1 MVDITVLKKIEKLM
15 EKSDILEILEKGGL
29 VEKGDLECGFF
40 LKSKVAWPSSL
51 PSTKAL
57 RVYFEQYGPQVG
69 TFVEV
74 GTSIVDF
81 ISLEDLTRR
90 QMGYRSI
97 EDGVP
102 APGWNQEHVLIAT
115 YNDDAIMVNTGNVQ
129 TEVLAAY
136 ANWNPA
142 VIASSLGEFFE
153 AVYAVMDIVYNKFNF
168 EVLNEETCEP
178 LEDYMREVEVAL
190 KSILSES
197 HRINFIRFFYG

>member
-15 EKSDILEILEKGGL
+15 EKSDLM
-29 VEKGDLECGFF
+29 EKGDHECGFF

-57 RVYFEQYGPQVG
+57 RVYFEQYGPQAR
-69 TFVEV
+69 TFVELGGSV
-74 GTSIVDF
+74 VDF
-81 ISLEDLTRR
+81 ISLEELTGN

-102 APGWNQEHVLIAT
+102 VPEWNQEHVLIAL
-115 YNDDAIMVNTGNVQ
+115 YNGDAIMVNTGNVQ

-136 ANWNPA
+136 DGEDPD

-153 AVYAVMDIVYNKFNF
+153 AVYAVMDIHYNKFNF

-197 HRINFIRFFYG
+197 HSINFIDFFYG

>member
-15 EKSDILEILEKGGL
+15 EKSDLMERLEKGGL
-29 VEKGDLECGFF
+29 VEKGDHECGFF

-69 TFVEV
+69 TFVEL
-74 GTSIVDF
+74 GTSIVGF

-136 ANWNPA
+136 ESGDPEM
-142 VIASSLGEFFE
+142 IASSLGEFFE
-153 AVYAVMDIVYNKFNF
+153 AVYAVLDIECNKFNSD
-168 EVLNEETCEP
+168 VLDEETYE
-178 LEDYMREVEVAL
+178 LREDYMREVEVVL

-197 HRINFIRFFYG
+197 HSINFIDFFYG

>member
-15 EKSDILEILEKGGL
+15 EKSDLM
-29 VEKGDLECGFF
+29 EKGDHECGFF

-57 RVYFEQYGPQVG
+57 RVYFEQYGPQAR
-69 TFVEV
+69 TFVELGGSV
-74 GTSIVDF
+74 VDF
-81 ISLEDLTRR
+81 ISLEELTGN

-102 APGWNQEHVLIAT
+102 VPEWNQEHVLIAL
-115 YNDDAIMVNTGNVQ
+115 YNGDAIMVNTGNVQ

-197 HRINFIRFFYG
+197 HRINFILFNHRKNE

>member
-15 EKSDILEILEKGGL
+15 EK
-29 VEKGDLECGFF
+29 GDHECGFF

-57 RVYFEQYGPQVG
+57 RVYFEQYGPQAR
-69 TFVEV
+69 TFVELGGSV
-74 GTSIVDF
+74 VDF
-81 ISLEDLTRR
+81 ISLEELTGN

-102 APGWNQEHVLIAT
+102 VPEWNQEHVLIAL
-115 YNDDAIMVNTGNVQ
+115 YNGDAIMVNTGNVQ

-136 ANWNPA
+136 DGEDPD

-153 AVYAVMDIVYNKFNF
+153 AVYAVMDIHYNKFNF

-197 HRINFIRFFYG
+197 HSINFIDFFYG